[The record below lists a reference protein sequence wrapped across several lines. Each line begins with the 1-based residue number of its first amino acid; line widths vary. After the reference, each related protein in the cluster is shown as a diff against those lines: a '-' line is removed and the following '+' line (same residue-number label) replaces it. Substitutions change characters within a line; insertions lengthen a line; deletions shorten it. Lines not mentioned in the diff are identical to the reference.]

1 LADCLH
7 ALLEGG
13 IELLRLKL
21 LPGSISPGL
30 VSTEPGAR
38 SQPEIGVRLEVLD
51 HLLQSAVVLLLL
63 AHQELSLVEQSG
75 LFYTLLEPL
84 VHGLDVLC
92 NLSVLVKVV
101 VGGKSI
107 DSVAKGVQALLEL
120 LLLLFHLLDEVLLL
134 LLQDL
139 CLQLDLLHDSLWSTE
154 QFPLVIVLST
164 CELVVELAADVVG
177 AHAVINLDLALLDLD
192 ADLLDVLCSCV
203 NVLDA
208 LWWLLDLL
216 VDLIELGGDLV
227 VLLDRTLCDELDLL
241 LHNLLVFA
249 GVDDPDILDLDL
261 EDGHSDLLRD
271 LLLELGLELSVPVD
285 VGSQGL
291 SVHRF
296 ISFVQFLDVL
306 VWIEFPLLLELTEG
320 LNILVQG
327 LDGGCEGSLQS
338 VVSLP

>member
-1 LADCLH
+1 M
-7 ALLEGG
+7 
-13 IELLRLKL
+13 
-21 LPGSISPGL
+21 
-30 VSTEPGAR
+30 STEPGSG
-38 SQPEIGVRLEVLD
+38 SQPEIGVRLEVLH

-63 AHQELSLVEQSG
+63 AHQELSLVEQSRF
-75 LFYTLLEPL
+75 FYTLLEPL

-101 VGGKSI
+101 VAVESF

-139 CLQLDLLHDSLWSTE
+139 CLHLDRLHDSLWSTE
-154 QFPLVIVLST
+154 ESPLVVILST

-177 AHAVINLDLALLDLD
+177 AHALINLDLSLLDLD
-192 ADLLDVLCSCV
+192 TDLLNVFAGV
-203 NVLDA
+203 VHVLDA
-208 LWWLLDLL
+208 LWWLLDYF

-227 VLLDRTLCDELDLL
+227 VLLDRTLRDELDLL
-241 LHNLLVFA
+241 LHNGLVFA
-249 GVDDPDILDLDL
+249 GVDDPDILDTDL

-271 LLLELGLELSVPVD
+271 LLLELCLELSVFVD
-285 VGSQGL
+285 VGSQLL
-291 SVHRF
+291 SVHSIF
-296 ISFVQFLDVL
+296 SFVHFLDVL

-327 LDGGCEGSLQS
+327 LDGGCEGSPQS
-338 VVSLP
+338 VVSLPQPAILVLQ